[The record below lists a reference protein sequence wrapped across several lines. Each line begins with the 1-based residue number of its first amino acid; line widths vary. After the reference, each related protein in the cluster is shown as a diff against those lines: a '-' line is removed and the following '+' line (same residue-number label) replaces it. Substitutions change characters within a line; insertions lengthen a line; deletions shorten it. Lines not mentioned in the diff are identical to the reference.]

1 MDKQDFKNWYRGH
14 KRLISYVIAA
24 CIVILFYSAVT
35 NSGQLES
42 GMSKV
47 MGVLSPFIFGAILAY
62 LLRPACNCVKN
73 ILNKVKFMRNLPKLV
88 NLIAVL
94 SAYIFGL
101 GIIVLFFVAVVPPL
115 ADSVVNLVESLPTVG
130 KNIVDYVEQMAA
142 ENEML
147 RTVVNELYTRANT
160 ILTTEIIPS
169 VNYIVDFISE
179 GATSVFDL
187 LKTLFIGLIVSV
199 YLLADKSRLKNMVT
213 KTIDNNFSPAASKA
227 IREELHF
234 VDKTFTRY
242 ITGTILDALIVGVVT
257 YIFALIVGL
266 PEPMLLA
273 ATIAVTNVIPIVGPF
288 IGAIPTA
295 LIVLA
300 YAPDKFLM
308 YCIYLLAMQQL
319 DGHVLVPK
327 VLGSAVGISG
337 LTALFAIVVGGG
349 LFGVT
354 GMVLGVPVLTVIL
367 DIWKKVMA
375 YRQAKK
381 KEENIDITDEGGTD
395 EETES

>member
-35 NSGQLES
+35 NSGQFES

-169 VNYIVDFISE
+169 VNDIVDFISE

-199 YLLADKSRLKNMVT
+199 YLLADKSRLKSLVT